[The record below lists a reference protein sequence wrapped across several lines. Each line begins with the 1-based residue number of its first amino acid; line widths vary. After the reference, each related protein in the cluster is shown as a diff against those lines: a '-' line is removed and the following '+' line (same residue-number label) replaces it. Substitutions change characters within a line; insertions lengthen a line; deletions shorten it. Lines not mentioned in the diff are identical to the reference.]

1 MRERRAVSGPDF
13 VIVGAPRSATTSMQ
27 IYLRQHPQIFFP
39 RRKEVHYFG
48 SDLTRLS
55 HGFWFVESEAEYMD
69 LFRRAR
75 PEQLVGEASAMYLQS
90 KRAAAEIA
98 RFNPRMKI
106 IIQLR
111 NPIDVI
117 YSHHGHLLWA
127 VNEDLADF
135 EQALA
140 AEPDR
145 AAGRRIP
152 RHAIMLEPLLYR
164 ETARYTSQVQR
175 YFDAFGRENVHVV
188 IYEDVASDVA
198 AVYRG
203 VLDYLGL
210 DPSFLPSFDAANRHK
225 RVRSRALQGL
235 TMKPPEPLRRLLRAL
250 PGDLAYRG
258 AIFVQSLNSVPARR
272 PPLRDELRRELCA
285 ELAREVEQLGA
296 LLGRDLRHW
305 TQC

>member
-1 MRERRAVSGPDF
+1 MAVRKPDF
-13 VIVGAPRSATTSMQ
+13 LIVGAPRSATTSMQ
-27 IYLRQHPQIFFP
+27 IYLRQHPQVFFP

-48 SDLTRLS
+48 SDLTRFS
-55 HGFWFVESEAEYMD
+55 RGFWFVESEAEYLD
-69 LFRRAR
+69 LFRQAR

-90 KRAAAEIA
+90 TRAAEEIA
-98 RFNPRMKI
+98 RFNPRMRI

-127 VNEDLADF
+127 ANEDLNDF
-135 EQALA
+135 ERALA

-152 RHAIMLEPLLYR
+152 RHAIMLDPLLYR
-164 ETARYTSQVQR
+164 ETTRYASQVQR
-175 YFDAFGRENVHVV
+175 YFDAFGHENVHVV
-188 IYEDVASDVA
+188 IYDDITSDA
-198 AVYRG
+198 ARAYRG
-203 VLDYLGL
+203 VLDYLGI
-210 DPSFLPSFDAANRHK
+210 DPGFRPAFDVANPHK
-225 RVRSRALQGL
+225 RVRNRALQGL
-235 TMKPPEPLRRLLRAL
+235 TMMPPELLRRLLRAL

-272 PPLRDELRRELCA
+272 PPLRGELRRKLCA
-285 ELAREVEQLGA
+285 ELAPEIEQLGA